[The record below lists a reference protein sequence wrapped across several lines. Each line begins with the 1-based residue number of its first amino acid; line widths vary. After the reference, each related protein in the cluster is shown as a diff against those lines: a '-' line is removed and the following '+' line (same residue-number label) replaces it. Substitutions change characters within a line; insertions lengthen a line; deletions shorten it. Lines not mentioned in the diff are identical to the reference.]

1 MFGQTDIS
9 AQTKNVNIIIG
20 KEDKHVRKQP

>member
-9 AQTKNVNIIIG
+9 DQTKNVYIIIG